1 VHIHGKTFLVTGG
14 SGFIGSYVVDELV
27 AAGAA
32 RVVVLDKAVR
42 EENLR
47 DARKSGLVEIVEG
60 DVTDVDS
67 LRKLVQGIDGIFHM
81 AVLPLGPCNEQ
92 PRLGLEV
99 NVVGS
104 FNVFEA
110 AKDAGVEKIVF
121 SSASSVYGDTFETM
135 DESHPLNARTFYGAT
150 KIAGEYLLRG
160 FHEHH
165 GVDYVVLRYMN
176 VYGPRQDGGLV
187 INVLRRIQS
196 GEAPTIQGDGSQ
208 SFDFV
213 HVVDVAK
220 ANIRAMESEVTD
232 EALNIGGGNEA
243 TVREIVERLIKLTGS
258 NLEPDVQADVKV
270 PMMRRVGSNAKADSL
285 LGWKPS
291 FDLEAGLR
299 DVIRKG

>member
-1 VHIHGKTFLVTGG
+1 MVTGG
-14 SGFIGSYVVDELV
+14 SGFIGSHVVDELV
-27 AAGAA
+27 TAGAL
-32 RVVVLDKAVR
+32 RIVVLDKAVR

-47 DARKSGLVEIVEG
+47 DALESGPVEIVEG
-60 DVTDVDS
+60 DVTDPDS
-67 LRKLVQGIDGIFHM
+67 LRELVRGIDGIFHM
-81 AVLPLGPCNEQ
+81 AVLPLGPSNDR
-92 PRLGLEV
+92 PRLGLDV
-99 NVVGS
+99 NIVGS

-110 AKDAGVEKIVF
+110 AKDAGVKKIVF

-150 KIAGEYLLRG
+150 KIAGEYLLRA

-187 INVLRRIQS
+187 INVLRRIQA

-213 HVVDVAK
+213 HVADVAK

-232 EALNIGGGNEA
+232 DSFNIGGGNEA

-258 NLEPDVQADVKV
+258 SLEPDIQAGVKV
-270 PMMRRVGSNAKADSL
+270 PMMRRVGSSEKANSL
-285 LGWKPS
+285 LAWKPS

>member
-1 VHIHGKTFLVTGG
+1 VQIRGKTFLVTGG
-14 SGFIGSYVVDELV
+14 SGFIGSHVVDELV
-27 AAGAA
+27 ATDAE
-32 RVVVLDKAVR
+32 RIVVLDKAVR

-47 DARKSGLVEIVEG
+47 GALEAGRVEIVEA
-60 DVTDVDS
+60 DVTDLGAVRQRMDGVDG
-67 LRKLVQGIDGIFHM
+67 VFHM
-81 AVLPLGPCNEQ
+81 AVLPLGPSNEH
-92 PRLGLEV
+92 PRLGLDV
-99 NVVGS
+99 NIVGS

-110 AKDAGVEKIVF
+110 AKDAGVSKIVF

-160 FHEHH
+160 FHEHY

-187 INVLRRIQS
+187 INVLRRIRA

-213 HVVDVAK
+213 HVTDVAR
-220 ANIRAMESEVTD
+220 ANIRAMESDVTD
-232 EALNIGGGNEA
+232 DAFNIGGGNEA
-243 TVREIVERLIKLTGS
+243 TVREIVERLIELSGS
-258 NLEPDVQADVKV
+258 DLEPDVQADIKV
-270 PMMRRVGSNAKADSL
+270 PMMRRVGSNEKAGSL
-285 LGWKPS
+285 LAWEPT

-299 DVIRKG
+299 DVIGKG